1 MTWREG
7 LPAIDQVSLSFY
19 SFMVGP
25 NQILS
30 FRSSLVNTTTSST
43 LINVRPVGF
52 DAGIIYLSFSI
63 MIITSNTTNQFMEI
77 ISFESTSMTAGNNR
91 YFYANSS
98 IFDYN
103 GTLPKYIYFFQ
114 WVTGQGG
121 YNSSNSINYWTYP
134 YI

>member
-7 LPAIDQVSLSFY
+7 LPAIDQVALSFY

-77 ISFESTSMTAGNNR
+77 ISF
-91 YFYANSS
+91 
-98 IFDYN
+98 
-103 GTLPKYIYFFQ
+103 
-114 WVTGQGG
+114 
-121 YNSSNSINYWTYP
+121 
-134 YI
+134 